1 MSAIIG
7 VDLGGTKTSAG
18 LVESDG
24 TVSRRRESPTPS
36 HAGRDAVLDAV
47 AEVVAAVVDDARA
60 AGTVVDR
67 IGVGAAGVIDPETG
81 VIVSATDTIE
91 GWRGTDLRAEL
102 SRRLGVGLDIVNDVH
117 AHALG
122 EHRLGAGRGR
132 GSMLLVTVGTGI
144 GGAYLSGGTLHAGA
158 HWLAGHLGHIPS
170 IEAEGILCACGR
182 RSHLEPV
189 ASGLGIHASYLRL
202 GGSPALADTRALFAE
217 LAERPESKDARAAD
231 AAIRLG
237 ALALGRALGGW
248 LNTFD
253 PEIVVLGGSVARQPL
268 WWEQVLEAA
277 AGETLLPFEGYRI
290 LPPALGSDSGIV
302 GAAEVARDRGASG
315 VSRGAA

>member
-1 MSAIIG
+1 MSAVIG
-7 VDLGGTKTSAG
+7 VDLGGTKTSAA
-18 LVESDG
+18 LVEADG
-24 TVSRRRESPTPS
+24 ALSRRRESPTPS
-36 HAGRDAVLDAV
+36 YAGRDAVLDACV
-47 AEVVAAVVDDARA
+47 EVVAAVIGDARA
-60 AGTVVDR
+60 AGNLVDR
-67 IGVGAAGVIDPETG
+67 VGVGAAGLIDPETG

-91 GWRGTDLRAEL
+91 GWRGTDLRSEL
-102 SRRLGVGLDIVNDVH
+102 SRRLGVEVDIVNDVH

-122 EHRLGAGRGR
+122 EHRLGAGRGSA
-132 GSMLLVTVGTGI
+132 SMLLVTVGTGI
-144 GGAYLSGGTLHAGA
+144 GGAYLAGGTVHAGE

-202 GGSPALADTRALFAE
+202 GGSPSLADTRALFAE
-217 LAERPESKDARAAD
+217 LEARPEGEDARAAE

-253 PEIVVLGGSVARQPL
+253 PELVVLGGSVARQPR
-268 WWEQVLEAA
+268 WWALVLEAA

-290 LPPALGSDSGIV
+290 VPPSLGSDSGIV
-302 GAAEVARDRGASG
+302 GAAELARNPGASG